1 MTSSSNGTAS
11 AGAVAAV
18 IIGGILGSLCC
29 IACCVG
35 SIVGAIILIKY
46 FNKQTTVVSSGMV
59 LEPYPVRPPYTG
71 NYDHYASSYPMKNYT
86 PAYHSDDQPPAY
98 PINNQPPEYQ
108 SEKSQILPPRS
119 ATEVKIM
126 ETST

>member
-1 MTSSSNGTAS
+1 MSSSSNSTAS

-46 FNKQTTVVSSGMV
+46 FNKQTTVVNSGMV
-59 LEPYPVRPPYTG
+59 LEPYPARPPYTS
-71 NYDHYASSYPMKNYT
+71 NYDHYASSYPMKNQT
-86 PAYHSDDQPPAY
+86 PAYPLNDQPPAY
-98 PINNQPPEYQ
+98 SINNQPPEYR
-108 SEKSQILPPRS
+108 SEKSQILSPHS
-119 ATEVKIM
+119 ASEVKIM